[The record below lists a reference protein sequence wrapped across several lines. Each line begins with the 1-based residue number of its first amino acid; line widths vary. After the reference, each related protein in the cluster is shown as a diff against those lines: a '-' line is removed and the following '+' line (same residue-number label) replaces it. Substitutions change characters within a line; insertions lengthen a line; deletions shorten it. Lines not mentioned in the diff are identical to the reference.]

1 MRWLLVT
8 ACLVDRSHLQ
18 LSGEPVI
25 DTEPSR
31 TGADQPDKEEHVQDF
46 RKVKKI
52 VEPVK
57 WRKALRQGGDRAGQ
71 GSDCHIDQK
80 SHSSRARKKPHS
92 QQGPANEL
100 DTRHEIGQLP
110 GK

>member
-25 DTEPSR
+25 DTELSR

-46 RKVKKI
+46 RKVDGI

-57 WRKALRQGGDRAGQ
+57 RRKSFRHGGKRVSQDGVTHIYQQSHAG
-71 GSDCHIDQK
+71 
-80 SHSSRARKKPHS
+80 RARKKPNG
-92 QQGPANEL
+92 QQGSANDL
-100 DTRHEIGQLP
+100 VTDT
-110 GK
+110 K